1 MDYLAG
7 MLVENV
13 QETPEGLALRHVP
26 EARWAVFEC
35 TVATIGQTYDAI
47 FKEWL
52 PTAPY
57 EQTGPN
63 PDAFERYPPHTDSG
77 DTPVL
82 IHIKVRDKARAPD
95 KETVT

>member
-1 MDYLAG
+1 
-7 MLVENV
+7 
-13 QETPEGLALRHVP
+13 
-26 EARWAVFEC
+26 VFEC

-47 FKEWL
+47 FGEWL

-63 PDAFERYPPHTDSG
+63 PDAFERYPPNTDSG

-82 IHIKVRDKARAPD
+82 IHIKVRDKARARD
-95 KETVT
+95 KETAQ